1 MRSDQITVVDIAVIQ
16 IPTRLHLGLNGLHNF
31 TFTQDLVVDLD
42 TGDFLERLGQ
52 NLGFIRVG
60 GDAFGQDVNLHARIG
75 LCSFDEPLHL
85 GHLFVFRQGRWLEF
99 VVNPT
104 LCCGFVGPS
113 RTVPRNDGS
122 RRHCG
127 K

>member
-1 MRSDQITVVDIAVIQ
+1 MRADQVAVVDIAVIQ
-16 IPTRLHLGLNGLHNF
+16 VPAGLQLGLNRLNHF
-31 TFTQDLVVDLD
+31 AFAEDLVVDLD
-42 TGDFLERLGQ
+42 AGDFLERLGQ
-52 NLGFIRVG
+52 NLGFIGMRR
-60 GDAFGQDVNLHARIG
+60 DAFGQDVDFHARVR
-75 LCSFDEPLHL
+75 LCSFDEPLHF

-99 VVNPT
+99 VVDPT
-104 LCCGFVGPS
+104 LCCGFVGPN